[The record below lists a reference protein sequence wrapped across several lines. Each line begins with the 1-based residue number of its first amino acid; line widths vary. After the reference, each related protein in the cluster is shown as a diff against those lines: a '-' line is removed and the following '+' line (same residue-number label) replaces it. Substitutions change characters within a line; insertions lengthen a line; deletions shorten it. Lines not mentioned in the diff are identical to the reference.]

1 MQNLLLFTGQRH
13 ISGFIV
19 LVVKLYLEQLKNM
32 VKVVFK
38 KIYKNVF
45 KIDSEKNCWL
55 FIFEELEKWST

>member
-19 LVVKLYLEQLKNM
+19 LVVKLYLEQLWLKNM
-32 VKVVFK
+32 VKVVLK

-45 KIDSEKNCWL
+45 KIDL
-55 FIFEELEKWST
+55 